1 MKRTIIL
8 FLLLTVAH
16 LGFSQL
22 NSGSTM
28 VVGRSYW
35 GGIKIGGGLVLNQYQ
50 DPKYKDLYN
59 FNSKPS
65 YNGGIVFAVYGSDS
79 YGLHTELNYER
90 RFRKVQNEPGE
101 EIPNIVSDASFNYLS
116 LPIMMQFRKNFDP
129 KWAVF
134 AAAGP
139 QISTWIGGKTKI
151 ESDELREFSNSSMV
165 EMEYLVKKSPKDGPL
180 VVMYLPNA
188 NRFQLGIVFAVGTM
202 FEFREYQ
209 RVSLDFRLL
218 WNHTNL
224 AFNEGNT
231 DILVAYDENLEFRQH
246 SLTVNLAYII
256 GHDPQFAK
264 KGKSTFKPPKR
275 RKKF

>member
-1 MKRTIIL
+1 MKKTILVFLL
-8 FLLLTVAH
+8 FLATH

-22 NSGSTM
+22 NSGTTM

-50 DPKYKDLYN
+50 DPKYKDSYN

-65 YNGGIVFAVYGSDS
+65 YNAGIVFAVSGSDN
-79 YGLHTELNYER
+79 YGLHTELNYEK
-90 RFRKVQNEPGE
+90 RFRKVRNEPGAD
-101 EIPNIVSDASFNYLS
+101 IPDIVSDATFEYIS
-116 LPIMMQFRKNFDP
+116 LPIMMQFRKILEP

-165 EMEYLVKKSPKDGPL
+165 ELEYLIKKSPKEGPPD
-180 VVMYLPNA
+180 VMYLPNA
-188 NRFQLGIVFAVGTM
+188 NRFQLGLVFAVGTM
-202 FEFREYQ
+202 FEFQEY
-209 RVSLDFRLL
+209 RRITLDARLL

-246 SLTVNLAYII
+246 SLTVNLSYTL
-256 GHDPQFAK
+256 GYDPQFAK